1 MENSLADDR
10 VEQFRGIERSVQ
22 TILIAAGAFAA
33 IGFLLVLLAAFL
45 QWIALNRFAA
55 AAASLSAAHSPQV
68 LGLGDAPLPPT
79 RALQQSNTRLLD
91 LMERLEQRIRQLE
104 ASVKSPHSLSENNSA
119 DGLSNGT
126 DTASSP
132 DDIPPPVAPDKTGM
146 INLLLSKSQTLLKL
160 DKPEASLACLND
172 VLTLDPANADALV
185 KKGAA
190 LERLQRFD
198 EAIQCYDRAI
208 AHDDSMTMAYLY
220 KASVLNR
227 TERYGEALACYDQ
240 ALKRTGKS
248 PAPPSSSAH
257 KPEWSKDSSA

>member
-1 MENSLADDR
+1 MTLEERLRLMENSLADDR

-22 TILIAAGAFAA
+22 MILMAAGAFAA

-55 AAASLSAAHSPQV
+55 AAASLSAAYSPQV

-119 DGLSNGT
+119 DGQSHGT

-132 DDIPPPVAPDKTGM
+132 RGVSAARCAGQNRHDQPAVE
-146 INLLLSKSQTLLKL
+146 Q
-160 DKPEASLACLND
+160 KPN
-172 VLTLDPANADALV
+172 P
-185 KKGAA
+185 
-190 LERLQRFD
+190 LE
-198 EAIQCYDRAI
+198 I
-208 AHDDSMTMAYLY
+208 
-220 KASVLNR
+220 
-227 TERYGEALACYDQ
+227 G
-240 ALKRTGKS
+240 
-248 PAPPSSSAH
+248 
-257 KPEWSKDSSA
+257 